1 MGKFV
6 STNPLLSELGRM
18 TAARIGLARAGCAM
32 TTEDN
37 LAFQRDHARAR
48 DAVHV
53 PFEAEHLRAQIA
65 ALGFDT
71 LLGSSAAGTRQQYLQ
86 RPDWGRR
93 LACDSVRELEECLDD
108 FKRKDLSLVVTDG
121 LSSTAMHENA
131 VPFLTVFHRQVATTS
146 WSLAPVTIVR
156 HGRVAIGDQIG
167 ALLQARCVVVLLGER
182 PGLSAANSM
191 GIYLTLSPK
200 IGRTDADRN
209 CISNIRSTGLGY
221 AEAAKKLAY
230 LIARAFRLGKS
241 GVELKDDAMTFDALP
256 KPDIVS
262 GQTSDF

>member
-6 STNPLLSELGRM
+6 STNPLLSELRRI
-18 TAARIGLARAGCAM
+18 TEARIGLARAGCAV
-32 TTEDN
+32 TTQDN

-53 PFEAEHLRAQIA
+53 PFDAEHLRAQIA

-71 LLGSSAAGTRQQYLQ
+71 LLGSSAAGTRRQYLQ

-93 LACDSVRELEECLDD
+93 LARDSVRELEECADD
-108 FKRKDLSLVVTDG
+108 VKRKDFALVVTDG

-131 VPFLTVFHRQVATTS
+131 VPFLTAFRRQAATTS
-146 WSLAPVTIVR
+146 WTLAPVTIVKQ
-156 HGRVAIGDQIG
+156 GRVAIGDQIG
-167 ALLQARCVVVLLGER
+167 ELLRARCVAVLLGER

-191 GIYLTLSPK
+191 GIYLTLSPQ

-209 CISNIRSTGLGY
+209 CISNIRSNGLGH
-221 AEAAKKLAY
+221 AEAARKLAH
-230 LIARAFRLGKS
+230 LIAGAFRLGKS

-256 KPDIVS
+256 NPDIVS